1 MEDSYFLAD
10 KSVAI
15 CGLGGLGSSIAL
27 TLVRAGVKRLHCID
41 FDRVDALNIHRQQYF
56 LRQIGKYKTEA
67 IQDLAKEINPNC
79 KVRISTEK
87 ITLDNM
93 QELLCADDLICEAFD
108 NPKEKAMLVNG
119 VLELFPEKFLV
130 AASGMAGFE
139 DANAIHTRKIRDN
152 FFLCGD
158 EVSSLKKN
166 EHLVASRVLVC
177 AAHQAHIL
185 LQQLAND
192 TLKRNFYEKQ

>member
-1 MEDSYFLAD
+1 MANSFFWAD

-15 CGLGGLGSSIAL
+15 CGLGGLGSCIAL

-41 FDRVDALNIHRQQYF
+41 FDKVDATNIHRQQYF
-56 LRQIGKYKTEA
+56 LEQIGMYKTEA
-67 IQDLAKEINPNC
+67 IQQLAKAINPNC
-79 KVRISTEK
+79 SVRISTEK
-87 ITLDNM
+87 ISLGNI
-93 QELLCADDLICEAFD
+93 QELLRSDDIICEAFD

-130 AASGMAGFE
+130 AASGMAGFD
-139 DANAIHTRKIRDN
+139 DANAIHTRKITDN

-158 EVSSLKKN
+158 EVSSLKKT

-177 AAHQAHIL
+177 ASHQAHLL
-185 LQQLAND
+185 LQKLRGEI
-192 TLKRNFYEKQ
+192 L